1 MNGFLGTSAELGSDL
16 ALVLSLALAAV
27 AAFGVVR
34 AILQRVFAGHTPKVP
49 WPTSI

>member
-1 MNGFLGTSAELGSDL
+1 MDGFLGTSAQLGSDL

-34 AILQRVFAGHTPKVP
+34 DNWSPRPAYAALRDMPK
-49 WPTSI
+49 